1 MSRRFEKWIEP
12 WIQQTAG
19 CAKRQRLY
27 GALERDLLH
36 DQDSIR
42 HQRGRVMASF
52 KAGLF
57 AGGGRGDWP
66 RDNLDLERWFRLPKG
81 HERRIHGRCHA
92 GVRIVQEGA
101 TMMLALDA
109 HRHHPQPFTEE
120 QLRAY
125 RDAEVPDTQKEVLHR
140 RKVMRAAR
148 SPKKRAG
155 GQLRLV
161 DRRAESFVS
170 TAITFYGRW
179 IDPNSGFRPTITHTT
194 SGSGPARGRG
204 RMPLLPQSTN

>member
-1 MSRRFEKWIEP
+1 MVVATQERVAEYVTTIREVDRTLDP
-12 WIQQTAG
+12 ANGG
-19 CAKRQRLY
+19 CARRQRLY

-42 HQRGRVMASF
+42 QQMGRVMASF

-109 HRHHPQPFTEE
+109 HRHHPQPFTEAE
-120 QLRAY
+120 LRPY
-125 RDAEVPDTQKEVLHR
+125 RDAEVPDSQQEVLHR

-148 SPKKRAG
+148 STKKRAVL
-155 GQLRLV
+155 LRNLEE
-161 DRRAESFVS
+161 RYA
-170 TAITFYGRW
+170 A
-179 IDPNSGFRPTITHTT
+179 
-194 SGSGPARGRG
+194 
-204 RMPLLPQSTN
+204 

>member
-1 MSRRFEKWIEP
+1 LVAATQK
-12 WIQQTAG
+12 QVAG
-19 CAKRQRLY
+19 YVVTIREVDASLDPTTGRCVKRKQMF
-27 GALERDLLH
+27 GALERELLANA
-36 DQDSIR
+36 DPIWQ
-42 HQRGRVMASF
+42 QMGRVMASF
-52 KAGLF
+52 RPGLF

-120 QLRAY
+120 ELRPY
-125 RDAEVPDTQKEVLHR
+125 RDAKVPNSQKEVIHR

-148 SPKKRAG
+148 STTKRAG
-155 GQLRLV
+155 LLRKL
-161 DRRAESFVS
+161 E
-170 TAITFYGRW
+170 
-179 IDPNSGFRPTITHTT
+179 
-194 SGSGPARGRG
+194 ARYAA
-204 RMPLLPQSTN
+204 